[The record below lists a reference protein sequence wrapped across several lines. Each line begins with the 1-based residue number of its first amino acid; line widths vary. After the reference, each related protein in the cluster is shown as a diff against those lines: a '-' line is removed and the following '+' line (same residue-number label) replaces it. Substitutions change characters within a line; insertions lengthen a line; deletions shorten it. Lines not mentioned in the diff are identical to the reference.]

1 MILLHEDGNVR
12 IRRDGRFLVASL
24 RRPHRVLSTSMEGG
38 GLREDC
44 THVVNHQSCE
54 PSGDDAAM
62 RRWKELGPI
71 GSHREDC
78 REAGTDPDRTALC
91 GTAAN
96 MRCAALSRRAF
107 EEVEVTV
114 VATAGVEGN
123 ATRAGDPA
131 RWHETQGGSRLVE
144 PVELSGTIVVLGFLS
159 VPCTAGCLVKA
170 SSMLVEAKTAALW
183 DLRVP
188 SRQSNRLATGT
199 GTDQFALCSPLAGEG
214 EWERRFSGS
223 HNKLGQ
229 ILSEAVHEAV
239 SRALTLQNG
248 LVPEL
253 RRNLWTALGRLGLDA
268 GLLLETAA
276 RELAPEGRAL
286 LAANLQPL
294 AHDPQIAAAA
304 YALAEVEELGRVG
317 ILGAE
322 ALQEARANQAALL
335 AAATSID
342 PGGFASF
349 RLALLGTSAPVGE
362 LAARA
367 LVMGFAAKWC
377 RQLAGSAPLAI
388 S

>member
-1 MILLHEDGNVR
+1 MIVLHEDGNLR

-24 RRPHRVLSTSMEGG
+24 RRPHRVLSTSMVGG

-62 RRWKELGPI
+62 RLWKALGPE
-71 GSHREDC
+71 GSHREAC
-78 REAGTDPDRTALC
+78 GEAGTDPATTALC

-96 MRCAALSRRAF
+96 MRCASLSRRSF
-107 EEVEVTV
+107 EELEVTV
-114 VATAGVEGN
+114 VSTAGVEGN

-131 RWHETQGGSRLVE
+131 RWHEVETGSRMVE
-144 PVELSGTIVVLGFLS
+144 PAELSGTIVVLGFLS
-159 VPCTAGCLVKA
+159 VPCTAGCLTKA

-188 SRQSNRLATGT
+188 SRQSDRPATGT
-199 GTDQFALCSPLAGEG
+199 GTDQFALASPLAGEG

-229 ILSEAVHEAV
+229 ILSEAVHESV
-239 SRALTLQNG
+239 SQALTLQNG

-253 RRNLWTALGRLGLDA
+253 RRSLWAALGRMGLDA

-276 RELAPEGRAL
+276 RELPPEACAL

-294 AHDPQIAAAA
+294 AHDPQVAAAA
-304 YALAEVEELGRVG
+304 FALAETQELGRAG
-317 ILGAE
+317 ILGADALRE
-322 ALQEARANQAALL
+322 ALASQAALL
-335 AAATSID
+335 ASATSLL
-342 PGGFASF
+342 PARFGSF
-349 RLALLGTSAPVGE
+349 RGALMGTPRPLRE
-362 LAARA
+362 MAAHA
-367 LVMGFAAKWC
+367 LVLGFQEKW
-377 RQLAGSAPLAI
+377 RKEQGAGLPSDL
-388 S
+388 